1 MDTLIPII
9 IWAVII
15 CFVFAKVNAQKAK
28 PQKKR
33 STIETVVRES
43 AAKGAQAASP
53 QQAAKMTAQQLKQ
66 RAAQQKKV
74 NEVSVQP
81 AVYRKG
87 TLSAAGIHDDRND
100 WLSQQ
105 LTEEKKAERLISA
118 MFGLK
123 LEHALDCPAEKI
135 RDEHAANCDA
145 EEVKRYSRK

>member
-1 MDTLIPII
+1 MESLIAII
-9 IWAVII
+9 IWAAVIFFI
-15 CFVFAKVNAQKAK
+15 IVRIKAGNK
-28 PQKKR
+28 KTKKR
-33 STIETVVRES
+33 TTTIETVVREA
-43 AAKGAQAASP
+43 AAKGAAAVAPHKVAERAAVKLMSSAPASP
-53 QQAAKMTAQQLKQ
+53 AAAVKP
-66 RAAQQKKV
+66 AA
-74 NEVSVQP
+74 
-81 AVYRKG
+81 YRKG

-105 LTEEKKAERLISA
+105 LAEEKRSERLMSA

>member
-1 MDTLIPII
+1 MSTLITII
-9 IWAVII
+9 IWAVVIFYVI
-15 CFVFAKVNAQKAK
+15 VKIKAGNK
-28 PQKKR
+28 KTKKR
-33 STIETVVRES
+33 TTTIESVVREA
-43 AAKGAQAASP
+43 AAKGAA
-53 QQAAKMTAQQLKQ
+53 
-66 RAAQQKKV
+66 AAQ
-74 NEVSVQP
+74 P
-81 AVYRKG
+81 AAYRKG

-105 LTEEKKAERLISA
+105 LAEEKRSERLMSA